1 MSDDITFCIAECN
14 TKCFR
19 KPSRIRDR
27 SIPHSFADFSKN
39 CMAYEPKDEPQ
50 TPYDECKLC
59 KFWFGYCHLEAC
71 DFAPIE
77 DEPPTQLTAK
87 CLECNNSKACK
98 ENHWDVCRYEPL
110 GYEVTA
116 VVGTIKDESQTDKHK
131 CRRCVY
137 YDVSSDYYPCVSC
150 VDYSNYTGEIE
161 DEPQTERIKTLDY
174 CGICNHKGCDNCIA
188 NNLDD
193 YCVPSGYAPKD
204 TPQTDCSKN
213 CPQRDVCTN
222 VSKTRGFCKELKEHD
237 GLSIMVGEEN
247 FCCWGERRTE

>member
-1 MSDDITFCIAECN
+1 MLKIKNLYYETALTKEGAMSDDITFCIAECN

-116 VVGTIKDESQTDKHK
+116 VVGTIKDGPQTEYDKYREKIRPHDPHK
-131 CRRCVY
+131 
-137 YDVSSDYYPCVSC
+137 DWF
-150 VDYSNYTGEIE
+150 E
-161 DEPQTERIKTLDY
+161 DEPQTER
-174 CGICNHKGCDNCIA
+174 
-188 NNLDD
+188 
-193 YCVPSGYAPKD
+193 
-204 TPQTDCSKN
+204 
-213 CPQRDVCTN
+213 
-222 VSKTRGFCKELKEHD
+222 E
-237 GLSIMVGEEN
+237 GE
-247 FCCWGERRTE
+247 